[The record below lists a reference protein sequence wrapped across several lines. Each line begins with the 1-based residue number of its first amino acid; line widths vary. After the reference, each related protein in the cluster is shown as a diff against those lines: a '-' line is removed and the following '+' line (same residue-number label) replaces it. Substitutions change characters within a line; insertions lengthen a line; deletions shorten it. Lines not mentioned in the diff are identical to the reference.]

1 MFGIYWKRFI
11 TNRMAVAGIA
21 VLLCLVALAI
31 LAPVISRYEPTVT
44 NLTVRLKS
52 PCFAHPLGTD
62 ELGRDILSRMLY
74 GSRISLSVGLI
85 AVLISIVIGTLFGL
99 LAGWYGGWVDSV
111 IMRLVDIVLCFPS
124 FFLILMVIAFVG
136 PNITNIMIVIGATS
150 WPGLARLVRGE
161 ILSIRE
167 REFISATRLL
177 GLSNWRIMLVHIL
190 PNVMSPI
197 LISATLGVGA
207 AILTESGLSFLGLGV
222 QPPTA
227 SWGNMITSGKDYITF
242 AWWLTAFP
250 GLAILTAVLAFNM
263 LGEGLREVFDPR
275 SLKQK

>member
-1 MFGIYWKRFI
+1 
-11 TNRMAVAGIA
+11 MAGVV
-21 VLLCLVALAI
+21 VLLCLLILAI
-31 LAPVISRYEPTVT
+31 LAPVISRYNPTET
-44 NLTVRLKS
+44 NLTERLRP
-52 PCFAHPLGTD
+52 PCLAHPLGTD
-62 ELGRDILSRMLY
+62 ELGRDTLTRMLY

-85 AVLISIVIGTLFGL
+85 AVLISVVIGTLFGL

-167 REFISATRLL
+167 REFINATRLL

-190 PNVMSPI
+190 PNVISPI

-275 SLKQK
+275 SLKRK

>member
-11 TNRMAVAGIA
+11 TNRMAVAGVV
-21 VLLCLVALAI
+21 VLLCLLVLAI
-31 LAPVISRYEPTVT
+31 LAPAISRYDPAVT

-62 ELGRDILSRMLY
+62 ELGRDTLTRMLY

-190 PNVMSPI
+190 PNVISPI

-275 SLKQK
+275 SLKRK